1 MVVVRGTKRW
11 KDPVKDLEV
20 LMSKQAQKLVGADV
34 LTGFVEDL
42 LTFMETA
49 GFTWAYV
56 GKEGSSIRVN
66 FGRRRT

>member
-1 MVVVRGTKRW
+1 MRGTKRW
-11 KDPVKDLEV
+11 KDPMKDLEV
-20 LMSKQAQKLVGADV
+20 LMSRQAQNLIGADV

-42 LTFMETA
+42 LTFMETE

-56 GKEGSSIRVN
+56 GKEGGSVRVN